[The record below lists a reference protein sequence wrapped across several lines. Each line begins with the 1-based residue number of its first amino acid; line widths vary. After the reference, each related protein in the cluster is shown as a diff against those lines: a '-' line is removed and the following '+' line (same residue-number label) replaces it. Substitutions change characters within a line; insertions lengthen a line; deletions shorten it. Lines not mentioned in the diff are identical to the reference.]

1 MRIKFVLL
9 YLLFFL
15 FMLSCNGQEKSATP
29 LSTKNYKVKSSLTD
43 NFNKTSNLY
52 FDSEKK
58 LVFSSS
64 IIKELGKFTVY
75 YIPNSKQEINYY
87 QNFEKSNHII
97 PLYDEENSL
106 NYYSATDQK
115 KIDKILKERV
125 KSEKDFKI
133 IGTFIPQNFITIEND
148 DEYNLTFPYLQK
160 YYQKENGKWIYLSE
174 KKIINAEDEIS
185 SNSKNNFLS
194 ISTDKKDLKK
204 QDIQYSLNGTWQVDC
219 KTGAG
224 NISITDKEASLT
236 LLYNQ
241 VYIDMKELKR
251 YDFEKG
257 IAYTLKEI
265 PEDIGNIGR
274 DLNWN
279 EYINNEPIAY
289 LKMIDDNTM
298 YFYWYGF
305 YNKKSKKREFK
316 ESSFQQ
322 ESKTK
327 EIILKKCSP

>member
-1 MRIKFVLL
+1 MKILHILL
-9 YLLFFL
+9 LLFIVVIV
-15 FMLSCNGQEKSATP
+15 SC
-29 LSTKNYKVKSSLTD
+29 
-43 NFNKTSNLY
+43 
-52 FDSEKK
+52 
-58 LVFSSS
+58 
-64 IIKELGKFTVY
+64 KET
-75 YIPNSKQEINYY
+75 KQETV
-87 QNFEKSNHII
+87 Q
-97 PLYDEENSL
+97 
-106 NYYSATDQK
+106 Q
-115 KIDKILKERV
+115 
-125 KSEKDFKI
+125 
-133 IGTFIPQNFITIEND
+133 
-148 DEYNLTFPYLQK
+148 
-160 YYQKENGKWIYLSE
+160 
-174 KKIINAEDEIS
+174 S
-185 SNSKNNFLS
+185 SNSEEIKHSGNNS
-194 ISTDKKDLKK
+194 SAKLKK
-204 QDIQYSLNGTWQVDC
+204 QDTLRQTIELTDIKRERDTKNKSIQYSANGTWQVNC
-219 KTGAG
+219 KTGVG
-224 NISITDKEASLT
+224 SLSINDKEASLT

>member
-1 MRIKFVLL
+1 MRIKFLL
-9 YLLFFL
+9 LHLLFFL
-15 FMLSCNGQEKSATP
+15 SVLSCNGQEKSATSI
-29 LSTKNYKVKSSLTD
+29 STKDDKIKSSLVD
-43 NFNKTSNLY
+43 NFNNISNLY

-58 LVFSSS
+58 IIFSSM
-64 IIKELGKFTVY
+64 IKELGKFTVY
-75 YIPNSKQEINYY
+75 YIPDSKQEINYY
-87 QNFEKSNHII
+87 QSFEKNNNIT

-106 NYYSATDQK
+106 NYYSAIDKK
-115 KIDKILKERV
+115 KIDKILKEKV
-125 KSEKDFKI
+125 KSEKGYKI
-133 IGTFIPQNFITIEND
+133 IGTFIPKNFIAIEND
-148 DEYNLTFPYLQK
+148 KEYNINFPHLQK
-160 YYQKENGKWIYLSE
+160 YYQKENGKWTYLFE
-174 KKIINAEDEIS
+174 KKIANAEDEIS
-185 SNSKNNFLS
+185 YNSKNYFLS
-194 ISTDKKDLKK
+194 LSTNKKETKSPN
-204 QDIQYSLNGTWQVDC
+204 IQYSANGTWQVDC
-219 KTGAG
+219 KTGTG
-224 NISITDKEASLT
+224 NLSINDKEASLT

-241 VYIDMKELKR
+241 IYIDMKELKR

-257 IAYTLKEI
+257 IAYTLKEV

-274 DLNWN
+274 ELNWK
-279 EYINNEPIAY
+279 EYINDEPIAY

>member
-1 MRIKFVLL
+1 
-9 YLLFFL
+9 
-15 FMLSCNGQEKSATP
+15 MLSCNGQEKSTT
-29 LSTKNYKVKSSLTD
+29 SISNKTDKVKPSLTD
-43 NFNKTSNLY
+43 NFNRTSNLY

-58 LVFSSS
+58 LIFSSS

-75 YIPNSKQEINYY
+75 YIPSSKQEINYY
-87 QNFEKSNHII
+87 QDFEKNNHII

-106 NYYSATDQK
+106 NYYSASDQK
-115 KIDKILKERV
+115 KINKILKEKV
-125 KSEKDFKI
+125 NTEKDFKI
-133 IGTFIPQNFITIEND
+133 IGTFIPKNFITIENA
-148 DEYNLTFPYLQK
+148 DEYNLNFPYLQQ

-185 SNSKNNFLS
+185 SNSKNNLLS
-194 ISTDKKDLKK
+194 TSPDKKETKNQNL
-204 QDIQYSLNGTWQVDC
+204 QYYPNGTWQVDC

-224 NISITDKEASLT
+224 NISIADKEASLT

-251 YDFEKG
+251 YDSEKG

-265 PEDIGNIGR
+265 PEDVGNIGR

-289 LKMIDDNTM
+289 IKMIDDNTM

-305 YNKKSKKREFK
+305 YNKKNKKREFK

-322 ESKTK
+322 ESKAK